1 MILEPTMP
9 NLRRLSLPVLA
20 LAAVL
25 SVGCTSED
33 QLRRVEQ
40 EVGDLKLEVFK
51 LRQQV
56 EDGNKLAAT
65 EHKSAEEARDQDRRF
80 QADLQEN
87 LRQLKDTTRVLNN
100 RMGDMRRAGSRPIVI
115 ETPGE
120 TPAAAVQAAE
130 DERAFNAAV
139 LDYNRGNYSLAAEG
153 LKLFLK
159 NYPQSAKR
167 PDALFFLGLCFY
179 NQKMFDQAQSSFERI
194 IKDHAA
200 SPQFLPA
207 KLKRGQ
213 CLLKQG
219 LKPAAVKAFKELV
232 DGFPDTPE
240 ARTAQQE
247 LSDLGL

>member
-1 MILEPTMP
+1 MTARTL
-9 NLRRLSLPVLA
+9 LLPA
-20 LAAVL
+20 LTAL
-25 SVGCTSED
+25 LTIGCSSED

-56 EDGNKLAAT
+56 EDGNKRSEAEQKAAQ
-65 EHKSAEEARDQDRRF
+65 EARTQDRRF
-80 QADLQEN
+80 QADLQES
-87 LRQLKDTTRVLNN
+87 LRQVQDTTRVLNN
-100 RMGDMRRAGSRPIVI
+100 RLNSQPRAGARPPA
-115 ETPGE
+115 ESQ
-120 TPAAAVQAAE
+120 PAAQASE
-130 DERAFNAAV
+130 DERAFNVAV
-139 LDYNRGNYSLAAEG
+139 LDYNRGNYPLAAEG
-153 LKLFLK
+153 LDHFLK

-167 PDALFFLGLCFY
+167 PDALFFLGLCHY
-179 NQKMFDQAQSSFERI
+179 NLRAFDKAQLAFDRI

-207 KLKRGQ
+207 KLKRAQ

-219 LKPAAVKAFKELV
+219 LKPAAVKAFRELV
-232 DGFPDTPE
+232 DGFSGSAE

>member
-1 MILEPTMP
+1 MP
-9 NLRRLSLPVLA
+9 ILRRLSLPVLA
-20 LAAVL
+20 LAAAL
-25 SVGCTSED
+25 SVGCSSED

-40 EVGDLKLEVFK
+40 EVGDLKLEIFK

-56 EDGNKLAAT
+56 EDGNKAAAT
-65 EHKSAEEARDQDRRF
+65 ERKAAEEGRDQDRRF

-100 RMGDMRRAGSRPIVI
+100 RVGDMRRAGGRPIVI
-115 ETPGE
+115 ETPAGE
-120 TPAAAVQAAE
+120 SPAAAAQAAE
-130 DERAFNAAV
+130 DERAFNATQM
-139 LDYNRGNYSLAAEG
+139 DYNRGNYSLAAEG

-159 NYPQSAKR
+159 NYPQSARR

-179 NQKMFDQAQSSFERI
+179 NQKMFDQAQASFERI

-207 KLKRGQ
+207 KLKRAQ

-232 DGFPDTPE
+232 DGFPDTAE

>member
-1 MILEPTMP
+1 MSARVMM
-9 NLRRLSLPVLA
+9 LPA
-20 LAAVL
+20 LAAL
-25 SVGCTSED
+25 LAVGCGSED

-40 EVGDLKLEVFK
+40 EVGDLKVEVFK

-56 EDGNKLAAT
+56 EEGNKRGEA
-65 EHKSAEEARDQDRRF
+65 EQKSAQEARAQDRRF
-80 QADLQEN
+80 QADLQES
-87 LRQLKDTTRVLNN
+87 LRQVQDTTRVLNN
-100 RMGDMRRAGSRPIVI
+100 RLNSLPRGGAARPA
-115 ETPGE
+115 EAA
-120 TPAAAVQAAE
+120 PAAPASE

-139 LDYNRGNYSLAAEG
+139 LDYNRGNYPLASEG
-153 LKLFLK
+153 LGLFLK

-167 PDALFFLGLCFY
+167 PDALFFLGLCHY
-179 NQKMFDQAQSSFERI
+179 NQGAFDKAQQAFDRI

-207 KLKRGQ
+207 KLKRAQ

-219 LKPAAVKAFKELV
+219 LKPAAVKAFRELV
-232 DGFPDTPE
+232 DGFSGSAE